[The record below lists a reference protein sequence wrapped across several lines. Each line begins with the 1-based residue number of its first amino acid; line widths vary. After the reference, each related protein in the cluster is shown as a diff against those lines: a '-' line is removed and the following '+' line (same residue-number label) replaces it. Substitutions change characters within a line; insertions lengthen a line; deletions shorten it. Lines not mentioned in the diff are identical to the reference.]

1 MWYFYPLI
9 GVCQSWKPIDLWMLR
24 NCHHCW
30 PYYETSMITSFS
42 LVFVGT
48 YCLLRQRCAKQAA
61 VTLPRRELE
70 PDKPTRYYYSIVY
83 AQFLRDEKKQIY
95 ILQDHVPQ
103 SINQWIEIFYI
114 LKQFYVSTYVF
125 SSLDVTWIN
134 KMIYPKTVYS
144 KLNPIKKVSRS
155 CFSHEKTNQ
164 SAFCKILASP

>member
-1 MWYFYPLI
+1 M
-9 GVCQSWKPIDLWMLR
+9 
-24 NCHHCW
+24 
-30 PYYETSMITSFS
+30 
-42 LVFVGT
+42 FVGT

-103 SINQWIEIFYI
+103 SINQSIEIFYI

-134 KMIYPKTVYS
+134 KMIY
-144 KLNPIKKVSRS
+144 LNL
-155 CFSHEKTNQ
+155 T
-164 SAFCKILASP
+164 LL